1 MRNDTATNANSF
13 AHTFCSRSNQHSNQ
27 SCKMS
32 ILFSSLRKLK
42 TKNLLSLF
50 KQKDGGSKEVSYMST
65 IKESVISIV
74 KEMPENA
81 TLEDIMESLYVK
93 QKIIKGQS
101 QLESGQ
107 FYTHEE
113 AKEIL
118 KEWIKLKSSEN

>member
-1 MRNDTATNANSF
+1 
-13 AHTFCSRSNQHSNQ
+13 
-27 SCKMS
+27 
-32 ILFSSLRKLK
+32 
-42 TKNLLSLF
+42 
-50 KQKDGGSKEVSYMST
+50 MST

-93 QKIIKGQS
+93 QKILKGQS

-118 KEWIKLKSSEN
+118 KEWLK